1 MPNAAALESPSE
13 ASSLPGVSCS
23 FGGKAAAGKPVSRPP
38 PHKVQTQV
46 LALRL
51 LSRLVPQATMRS
63 YRSRRAGNE
72 GGEGEGRGRN
82 EHDAIFGT
90 KEFEAQ
96 LAHSEGAEEDTW
108 NANSEPNGSARACAA
123 RVRCPPRL
131 AGPTG
136 DNRRPPV
143 VYRVSRIDRIFL

>member
-1 MPNAAALESPSE
+1 M
-13 ASSLPGVSCS
+13 
-23 FGGKAAAGKPVSRPP
+23 
-38 PHKVQTQV
+38 
-46 LALRL
+46 RL
-51 LSRLVPQATMRS
+51 

-72 GGEGEGRGRN
+72 GGEGEGGTNTTPSSEQRN
-82 EHDAIFGT
+82 SKHR
-90 KEFEAQ
+90 
-96 LAHSEGAEEDTW
+96 LAHSEGAEGDTW

-143 VYRVSRIDRIFL
+143 VYRVSRIDRVFL